1 MKDKLPEHLFTELR
15 KYLLAN
21 LGLNFTDNREK
32 DLVRK
37 IGLVAKEFNFTDTY
51 KFILW
56 LLNTNLTNKQ
66 IEILASYLTVGETY
80 FLREKEGLDFLEQK
94 YLPELIYKRRGK
106 DQHLRIW
113 SAGCA
118 SGEEPYSIA
127 IMLLR
132 AIPDIKNWD
141 ITILATDI
149 NPTFV
154 NKAKKGIYTTW
165 SFRNNP
171 KWLINNYF
179 NKVEDNKFRILPG
192 IKKMVTFSY
201 YNLAKDIYP
210 SLTNNTNAMDIIFC
224 RNVLIYFS
232 QKGIKDVTR
241 RLYNSLVNGGILLV
255 SPVEMS
261 NLISPEFS
269 RIYYSGRTIYQKN
282 TKKVKQKEIPEW
294 EISTPIKTQKSFPQV
309 PKIEIVKP
317 VFKPAETKPENK
329 VKEDQTLKISGYEKA
344 VNLFKQGSFEEAE
357 SILTNILTKDKEG
370 FKSIISLLAKTKANL
385 GKLDESGSLCKKA
398 LETNILDTGMYFL
411 MATIL
416 QEQGKDKEAISLLNR
431 ALYLEPDFALASFFL
446 GNLTMKSGENT
457 TSLKHFKNTL
467 NILAKLNPEEI
478 LPQSDGMTA
487 GRLAEIISAI
497 KGV

>member
-21 LGLNFTDNREK
+21 LGLNFTHNREK
-32 DLVRK
+32 DFVRK
-37 IGLVAKEFNFTDTY
+37 IGLVAKEFNFTDTS

-56 LLNTNLTNKQ
+56 LLKTDLTNKQ
-66 IEILASYLTVGETY
+66 IEILASYFTVGETY
-80 FLREKEGLDFLEQK
+80 FLREQKGLDFLEQK

-127 IMLLR
+127 VMLIR
-132 AIPDIKNWD
+132 VIPDIKNWD

-149 NPTFV
+149 NPAFV
-154 NKAKKGIYTTW
+154 NKAKKGIYTKW

-171 KWLINNYF
+171 KWFINNYF
-179 NKVEDNKFRILPG
+179 NKAGDKKFQILPG

-201 YNLAKDIYP
+201 SNLAKDIYP

-232 QKGIKDVTR
+232 QEGIKDVTR
-241 RLYNSLVNGGILLV
+241 RLYNSLVNGGILIV

-261 NLISPEFS
+261 NLISPKFS
-269 RIYYSGRTIYQKN
+269 RIYYSGHTIYQKA
-282 TKKVKQKEIPEW
+282 IPP
-294 EISTPIKTQKSFPQV
+294 PIKTQKIFPMAQ
-309 PKIEIVKP
+309 KAEIIKP
-317 VFKPAETKPENK
+317 GFKPAEIEPKEKVQKDNISRKKPDE
-329 VKEDQTLKISGYEKA
+329 VTIPKISEYDRA
-344 VNLFKQGSFEEAE
+344 IIRFKIGSFEEAE
-357 SILTNILTKDKEG
+357 SILTNILKEEDKES
-370 FKSIISLLAKTKANL
+370 FKPIISLLAKTKANL
-385 GKLDESGSLCKKA
+385 GKLDEAGSLCKKA
-398 LETNILDTGMYFL
+398 LETDKLDTGMYFL
-411 MATIL
+411 RAAIL

-431 ALYLEPDFALASFFL
+431 ALYLEPDFVLACFFL

-457 TSLKHFKNTL
+457 TSLKHFRNTL

-478 LPQSDGMTA
+478 LPESDGMTA

-497 KGV
+497 KGA